1 MFDRSIQRLTQKPLS
16 ILGKFL
22 LKIFKPNQITI
33 IGFFFGIVM
42 CFLIFIHSYL
52 LAILF
57 LFINRLCD
65 GLDGVMARQ
74 TSPSPLG
81 AYLDIILDFII
92 YAAFVLVFSL
102 QNEINLLTGVF
113 LLFSYICTGT
123 TFLTQ
128 AIIQPQLD
136 YSQQDHDDVKDEIPK
151 SFIYASGLIEGSETI
166 FFMFIC
172 LILPKAFPILGFL
185 FGMLCLITAIA
196 RVIIFYKKYK
206 VKL

>member
-16 ILGKFL
+16 FVGKFL

-42 CFLIFIHSYL
+42 CFLIFIHSYF

-57 LFINRLCD
+57 LFLNRLCD

-102 QNEINLLTGVF
+102 QNEINLLAGVF

-136 YSQQDHDDVKDEIPK
+136 YSQRDQDDVKDEIPK

-206 VKL
+206 VK

>member
-1 MFDRSIQRLTQKPLS
+1 
-16 ILGKFL
+16 
-22 LKIFKPNQITI
+22 
-33 IGFFFGIVM
+33 M
-42 CFLIFIHSYL
+42 CFLIFIHSYF

-57 LFINRLCD
+57 LFLNRLCD

-102 QNEINLLTGVF
+102 ENEINLLTGVF
-113 LLFSYICTGT
+113 LLFTYICTGT

-136 YSQQDHDDVKDEIPK
+136 YSQQQDNVEDEIPK
-151 SFIYASGLIEGSETI
+151 SFIYASGLIEGTETI
-166 FFMFIC
+166 FFMFLC
-172 LILPKAFPILGFL
+172 LIMPKAFPILGFL
-185 FGMLCLITAIA
+185 FSVLCLITAIA

-206 VKL
+206 IK

>member
-92 YAAFVLVFSL
+92 YASFVLVFSL

-206 VKL
+206 VK

>member
-16 ILGKFL
+16 FVGKFL

-42 CFLIFIHSYL
+42 CFLIFIHSYF

-57 LFINRLCD
+57 LFLNRLCD

-206 VKL
+206 IK

>member
-1 MFDRSIQRLTQKPLS
+1 MFDRSIQRLIQKPLS
-16 ILGKFL
+16 FLGKFL
-22 LKIFKPNQITI
+22 LKILQPNQITF

-42 CFLIFIHSYL
+42 CFLIFINSYF

-57 LFINRLCD
+57 LFLNRLCD

-102 QNEINLLTGVF
+102 ENQINLLTGVF
-113 LLFSYICTGT
+113 LLFTYICTGT

-136 YSQQDHDDVKDEIPK
+136 YSQQQDNVEGEIPK
-151 SFIYASGLIEGSETI
+151 SFIYASGLIEGTETI
-166 FFMFIC
+166 FFMFLC
-172 LILPKAFPILGFL
+172 LIMPKAFPILGFL
-185 FGMLCLITAIA
+185 FSVLCLITAIA

-206 VKL
+206 IK

>member
-1 MFDRSIQRLTQKPLS
+1 MFDRSIQRLIQKPLS
-16 ILGKFL
+16 FLGKFL
-22 LKIFKPNQITI
+22 LKIFQPNHITF
-33 IGFFFGIVM
+33 IGFFFGIMM
-42 CFLIFIHSYL
+42 CFLIFMHSYF

-57 LFINRLCD
+57 LFLNRLCD

-102 QNEINLLTGVF
+102 ENEINLITGVF
-113 LLFSYICTGT
+113 LLFTYICTGT

-136 YSQQDHDDVKDEIPK
+136 YSQQQDNVEDEIPK
-151 SFIYASGLIEGSETI
+151 SFIYASGLIEGTETI
-166 FFMFIC
+166 FFMFLC
-172 LILPKAFPILGFL
+172 LIMPKAFPILGFL
-185 FGMLCLITAIA
+185 FSVMCLITAIA

-206 VKL
+206 IK

>member
-1 MFDRSIQRLTQKPLS
+1 MFDRSIQRLIQKPLS
-16 ILGKFL
+16 FLGKFL
-22 LKIFKPNQITI
+22 LKILQPNQITF
-33 IGFFFGIVM
+33 IGFFFGILM
-42 CFLIFIHSYL
+42 CFLIFIHSYF

-57 LFINRLCD
+57 LFLNRLCD

-102 QNEINLLTGVF
+102 ENEINLITGVF
-113 LLFSYICTGT
+113 LLFTYICTGT

-136 YSQQDHDDVKDEIPK
+136 YSQQQDNVEDEIPK
-151 SFIYASGLIEGSETI
+151 SFIYASGLIEGTETI
-166 FFMFIC
+166 FFMFLC
-172 LILPKAFPILGFL
+172 LIMPKAFPILGFL
-185 FGMLCLITAIA
+185 FSILCLITAIA

-206 VKL
+206 IK

>member
-1 MFDRSIQRLTQKPLS
+1 MFDRSIQRLIQKPLS
-16 ILGKFL
+16 FLGKFL
-22 LKIFKPNQITI
+22 LKIFQPNQITF

-42 CFLIFIHSYL
+42 CFLIFIHSYF

-57 LFINRLCD
+57 LFLNRLCD

-102 QNEINLLTGVF
+102 ENQINLLTGVF
-113 LLFSYICTGT
+113 LLFTYICTGT

-136 YSQQDHDDVKDEIPK
+136 YSQQQDNTEDGIPK
-151 SFIYASGLIEGSETI
+151 SFIYASGLIEGTETI
-166 FFMFIC
+166 FFMFLC
-172 LILPKAFPILGFL
+172 LIMPKAFPILGFL
-185 FGMLCLITAIA
+185 FSVLCLITAIA
-196 RVIIFYKKYK
+196 RIIIFYKKYK
-206 VKL
+206 IK

>member
-16 ILGKFL
+16 FVGKFL

-42 CFLIFIHSYL
+42 CFLIFIHSYF

-57 LFINRLCD
+57 LFLNRLCD
-65 GLDGVMARQ
+65 GLDGVMARL

-206 VKL
+206 VK

>member
-1 MFDRSIQRLTQKPLS
+1 MFDRSIQRLIQKPLS
-16 ILGKFL
+16 FLGKFL
-22 LKIFKPNQITI
+22 LKIFLPNHITF
-33 IGFFFGIVM
+33 IGFFFGIMM
-42 CFLIFIHSYL
+42 CFLIFIHSYF

-57 LFINRLCD
+57 LFLNRLCD

-102 QNEINLLTGVF
+102 ENEINLLTGVF

-136 YSQQDHDDVKDEIPK
+136 YSQQQDNDEDEIPK
-151 SFIYASGLIEGSETI
+151 SFIYASGLIEGTETI
-166 FFMFIC
+166 FFMFLC
-172 LILPKAFPILGFL
+172 LIMPKAFPILGFL
-185 FGMLCLITAIA
+185 FSVMCLITAIA

-206 VKL
+206 IK

>member
-16 ILGKFL
+16 FVGKFL

-42 CFLIFIHSYL
+42 CFLIFIHSYF

-57 LFINRLCD
+57 LFLNRLCD

-206 VKL
+206 VK

>member
-1 MFDRSIQRLTQKPLS
+1 MFDRSIQRLIQKPLS
-16 ILGKFL
+16 FLGKFL
-22 LKIFKPNQITI
+22 LKILQPNQITF

-42 CFLIFIHSYL
+42 CFLIFINSYF

-57 LFINRLCD
+57 LFLNRLCD

-102 QNEINLLTGVF
+102 ENEINLLTGVF
-113 LLFSYICTGT
+113 LLFTYICTGT

-136 YSQQDHDDVKDEIPK
+136 YSQQQDNVEGEIPK
-151 SFIYASGLIEGSETI
+151 SFIYASGLIEGTETI
-166 FFMFIC
+166 FFMFLC
-172 LILPKAFPILGFL
+172 LIMPKAFPILGFL
-185 FGMLCLITAIA
+185 FSVLCLITAIA

-206 VKL
+206 IK

>member
-42 CFLIFIHSYL
+42 CFLIFIHSYF

-57 LFINRLCD
+57 LFLNRLCD

-81 AYLDIILDFII
+81 AYLDVILDFII

-185 FGMLCLITAIA
+185 FGILCLITAIA
-196 RVIIFYKKYK
+196 RVIIFYKKYR
-206 VKL
+206 VK

>member
-16 ILGKFL
+16 FLGKFL
-22 LKIFKPNQITI
+22 LKIFNPNQITF

-42 CFLIFIHSYL
+42 CFLIFIHSYF

-57 LFINRLCD
+57 LFLNRLCD

-102 QNEINLLTGVF
+102 HNEINLLIGVF

-136 YSQQDHDDVKDEIPK
+136 YSQLDQDDIKDEIPK

-185 FGMLCLITAIA
+185 FGILCLITAMA

-206 VKL
+206 VK

>member
-42 CFLIFIHSYL
+42 CFLIFIHSYF
-52 LAILF
+52 LAISFLF
-57 LFINRLCD
+57 LNRLCD

-185 FGMLCLITAIA
+185 FGILCLITAIA
-196 RVIIFYKKYK
+196 RVILFYKKYK
-206 VKL
+206 VK

>member
-185 FGMLCLITAIA
+185 FGMLCLITAMA

-206 VKL
+206 VK

>member
-172 LILPKAFPILGFL
+172 LILPKTFPILGFL

-206 VKL
+206 VK

>member
-172 LILPKAFPILGFL
+172 LILPKVFPILGFL
-185 FGMLCLITAIA
+185 FGMLCLMTAIA

-206 VKL
+206 VK

>member
-1 MFDRSIQRLTQKPLS
+1 MFDRSIQRLIQKPLS
-16 ILGKFL
+16 FLGKFL
-22 LKIFKPNQITI
+22 LKILQPNQITF

-42 CFLIFIHSYL
+42 CFLIFIHSYF

-57 LFINRLCD
+57 LFLNRLCD

-102 QNEINLLTGVF
+102 ENEINLLTGVF
-113 LLFSYICTGT
+113 LLFTYICTGT

-136 YSQQDHDDVKDEIPK
+136 YSQQQDSIEDEIPK
-151 SFIYASGLIEGSETI
+151 SFIYASGLIEGTETI
-166 FFMFIC
+166 FFMFLC
-172 LILPKAFPILGFL
+172 LIMPKAFPILGFL
-185 FGMLCLITAIA
+185 FSVLCLITAIA

-206 VKL
+206 IK

>member
-1 MFDRSIQRLTQKPLS
+1 MFDRSIQRLIQKPLS
-16 ILGKFL
+16 FLGKFL
-22 LKIFKPNQITI
+22 LKIFQPNHITF
-33 IGFFFGIVM
+33 IGFFFGIMM
-42 CFLIFIHSYL
+42 CFLIFIHSYF

-57 LFINRLCD
+57 LFLNRLCD

-102 QNEINLLTGVF
+102 ENEINLLTGVL

-136 YSQQDHDDVKDEIPK
+136 YSQQQDNVEDEIPK
-151 SFIYASGLIEGSETI
+151 SFIYASGLIEGTETI
-166 FFMFIC
+166 FFMFLC
-172 LILPKAFPILGFL
+172 LIMPKAFPILGFL
-185 FGMLCLITAIA
+185 FSVMCLITAIA

-206 VKL
+206 IK

>member
-1 MFDRSIQRLTQKPLS
+1 MFDRSIQRLIQKPLS
-16 ILGKFL
+16 FLGKFL
-22 LKIFKPNQITI
+22 LKILQPNQITF

-42 CFLIFIHSYL
+42 CLLIFIHSYF

-57 LFINRLCD
+57 LFLNRLCD

-102 QNEINLLTGVF
+102 ENEINLLTGVF
-113 LLFSYICTGT
+113 LLFTYICTGT

-136 YSQQDHDDVKDEIPK
+136 YSQQQDSIEDEIPK
-151 SFIYASGLIEGSETI
+151 SFIYASGLIEGTETI
-166 FFMFIC
+166 FFMFLC
-172 LILPKAFPILGFL
+172 LIVPKAFPILGFL
-185 FGMLCLITAIA
+185 FSVLCLITAIA

-206 VKL
+206 IK

>member
-33 IGFFFGIVM
+33 IGFFFGIMM

-206 VKL
+206 VK

>member
-1 MFDRSIQRLTQKPLS
+1 MFDRSIQRLIQKPLS
-16 ILGKFL
+16 FLGKFL
-22 LKIFKPNQITI
+22 LKILQPNQITF
-33 IGFFFGIVM
+33 IGFFFGILM
-42 CFLIFIHSYL
+42 CFLIFIDSYF

-57 LFINRLCD
+57 LFLNRLCD

-102 QNEINLLTGVF
+102 ENEINLLTGVF
-113 LLFSYICTGT
+113 LLFTYICTGT

-136 YSQQDHDDVKDEIPK
+136 YSQQQDSIEDEIPK
-151 SFIYASGLIEGSETI
+151 SFIYASGLIEGTETI
-166 FFMFIC
+166 FFMFLC
-172 LILPKAFPILGFL
+172 LIMPKAFPILGFL
-185 FGMLCLITAIA
+185 FSVLCLITAIA

-206 VKL
+206 IK

>member
-1 MFDRSIQRLTQKPLS
+1 MFDRSIQRLIQKPLS
-16 ILGKFL
+16 FLGKFL
-22 LKIFKPNQITI
+22 LKILQPNQITF
-33 IGFFFGIVM
+33 IGFFFGILM
-42 CFLIFIHSYL
+42 CFLIFIHSYF

-57 LFINRLCD
+57 LFLNRLCD

-102 QNEINLLTGVF
+102 ENEINLLTGVF
-113 LLFSYICTGT
+113 LLFTYICTGT

-136 YSQQDHDDVKDEIPK
+136 YSQQQDNVEGEIPK
-151 SFIYASGLIEGSETI
+151 SFIYASGLIEGTETI
-166 FFMFIC
+166 FFMFLC
-172 LILPKAFPILGFL
+172 LIMPKAFPILGFL
-185 FGMLCLITAIA
+185 FSVLCLITAIFKL
-196 RVIIFYKKYK
+196 IIFYKKYK
-206 VKL
+206 IK

>member
-1 MFDRSIQRLTQKPLS
+1 MFDRSIQRLIQKPLS
-16 ILGKFL
+16 FLGKFL
-22 LKIFKPNQITI
+22 LKILQPNQITF

-42 CFLIFIHSYL
+42 CFLIFIHSYF

-57 LFINRLCD
+57 LFLNRLCD

-102 QNEINLLTGVF
+102 ENEINLLTGVF
-113 LLFSYICTGT
+113 LLFTYICTGT

-136 YSQQDHDDVKDEIPK
+136 YSQQQDNVEDEIPK
-151 SFIYASGLIEGSETI
+151 SFIYASGLIEGTETI
-166 FFMFIC
+166 FFMFLC
-172 LILPKAFPILGFL
+172 LIMPKAFPILGFL
-185 FGMLCLITAIA
+185 FSVLCLITAIA

-206 VKL
+206 IK

>member
-1 MFDRSIQRLTQKPLS
+1 MFDKSIQRLTQKPLS
-16 ILGKFL
+16 FVGKLL

-42 CFLIFIHSYL
+42 CFLIFIHSYF
-52 LAILF
+52 LAISFLF
-57 LFINRLCD
+57 LKRLCD

-136 YSQQDHDDVKDEIPK
+136 YSQQDHDHIKDEIPK

-196 RVIIFYKKYK
+196 RVIIFYKKYR
-206 VKL
+206 VK

>member
-33 IGFFFGIVM
+33 IGFLFGIVM
-42 CFLIFIHSYL
+42 CFLIFIHSYF

-57 LFINRLCD
+57 LFLNRLCD

-102 QNEINLLTGVF
+102 ENEINLLTGVF
-113 LLFSYICTGT
+113 LLFTYICTGT

-136 YSQQDHDDVKDEIPK
+136 YSQQQDSIEDEIPK
-151 SFIYASGLIEGSETI
+151 SFIYASGLIEGTETI
-166 FFMFIC
+166 FFMFLC
-172 LILPKAFPILGFL
+172 LIMPKAFPILGFL
-185 FGMLCLITAIA
+185 FSILCLITAIA

-206 VKL
+206 IK

>member
-206 VKL
+206 VK

>member
-42 CFLIFIHSYL
+42 CFLIFIHSYF

-57 LFINRLCD
+57 LFLNRLCD
-65 GLDGVMARQ
+65 GLDGVMARL

-206 VKL
+206 VK

>member
-42 CFLIFIHSYL
+42 CFLIFIHSYF
-52 LAILF
+52 LAISFLF
-57 LFINRLCD
+57 LNRLCD

-172 LILPKAFPILGFL
+172 LILPKTFPILGFL

-206 VKL
+206 VK

>member
-1 MFDRSIQRLTQKPLS
+1 MFDRSIQRLIQKPLS
-16 ILGKFL
+16 FLGKFL
-22 LKIFKPNQITI
+22 LKIFLPNHITF
-33 IGFFFGIVM
+33 IGFFFGIMM
-42 CFLIFIHSYL
+42 CFLIFIHSYF

-57 LFINRLCD
+57 LFLNRLCD

-102 QNEINLLTGVF
+102 QNEINLLTGIF

-136 YSQQDHDDVKDEIPK
+136 YSQQQDNDEDEIPK
-151 SFIYASGLIEGSETI
+151 SFIYASGLIEGTETI
-166 FFMFIC
+166 FFMFLC
-172 LILPKAFPILGFL
+172 LIMPKAFPILGFL
-185 FGMLCLITAIA
+185 FSVMCLITAIA

-206 VKL
+206 IK

>member
-1 MFDRSIQRLTQKPLS
+1 MFDRSIQRLIQKPLS
-16 ILGKFL
+16 FLGKFL
-22 LKIFKPNQITI
+22 LKILQPNQITF
-33 IGFFFGIVM
+33 IGFFFGILM
-42 CFLIFIHSYL
+42 CFLIFIHSYF

-57 LFINRLCD
+57 LFLNRLCD

-102 QNEINLLTGVF
+102 ENEINLITGVF
-113 LLFSYICTGT
+113 LLFTYICTGT

-136 YSQQDHDDVKDEIPK
+136 YSQQQDNVEDEIPK
-151 SFIYASGLIEGSETI
+151 SLIYASGLIEWTETI
-166 FFMFIC
+166 FFMFLC
-172 LILPKAFPILGFL
+172 LIMPKAFPILGFL
-185 FGMLCLITAIA
+185 FSVLCLITAIA

-206 VKL
+206 IK

>member
-16 ILGKFL
+16 FLGKFL

-33 IGFFFGIVM
+33 IGFFFGMVM
-42 CFLIFIHSYL
+42 CFLIFIHSYF

-57 LFINRLCD
+57 LFLNRLCD

-206 VKL
+206 VK

>member
-16 ILGKFL
+16 FVGKFL

-42 CFLIFIHSYL
+42 CFLIFIHSYF

-57 LFINRLCD
+57 LFLNRLCD

-172 LILPKAFPILGFL
+172 LILAKAFPILGFL

-206 VKL
+206 VK

>member
-16 ILGKFL
+16 FVGKFL

-206 VKL
+206 VK

>member
-42 CFLIFIHSYL
+42 CFLIFIHSYF

-57 LFINRLCD
+57 LFLNRLCD

-92 YAAFVLVFSL
+92 YAAFVLAFSL
-102 QNEINLLTGVF
+102 QNEINLLAGVF

-136 YSQQDHDDVKDEIPK
+136 YSQRNQDGIKDEIPK

-185 FGMLCLITAIA
+185 FGILCLITAMA
-196 RVIIFYKKYK
+196 RVIIFYKKYR
-206 VKL
+206 VK

>member
-1 MFDRSIQRLTQKPLS
+1 MFDRSIQRLIQKPLS
-16 ILGKFL
+16 FLGKFL
-22 LKIFKPNQITI
+22 LKILQPNQITF

-42 CFLIFIHSYL
+42 CFLIFINSYF

-57 LFINRLCD
+57 LFLNRLCD

-102 QNEINLLTGVF
+102 ENEINLLTGVF
-113 LLFSYICTGT
+113 LLFTYICTGT

-136 YSQQDHDDVKDEIPK
+136 YSQQQDNTEDGIPK
-151 SFIYASGLIEGSETI
+151 SFIYASGLIEGTETI
-166 FFMFIC
+166 FFMFLC
-172 LILPKAFPILGFL
+172 LIMPKAFPILGFL
-185 FGMLCLITAIA
+185 FSVLCLITAIA

-206 VKL
+206 IK

>member
-1 MFDRSIQRLTQKPLS
+1 MFDRSIQRLIQKPLS
-16 ILGKFL
+16 FLGKFL
-22 LKIFKPNQITI
+22 IKIFQPNQITF
-33 IGFFFGIVM
+33 IGFFFGMVM
-42 CFLIFIHSYL
+42 CFLIFINSYF

-57 LFINRLCD
+57 LFLNRLCD

-102 QNEINLLTGVF
+102 ENQINLLTGVF
-113 LLFSYICTGT
+113 LLFTYICTGT

-136 YSQQDHDDVKDEIPK
+136 YSQQQDNTEDEIPK
-151 SFIYASGLIEGSETI
+151 SFIYASGLIEGTETI
-166 FFMFIC
+166 FFMFLC
-172 LILPKAFPILGFL
+172 LIMPKAFPILGFL
-185 FGMLCLITAIA
+185 FSILCLITAIA

-206 VKL
+206 IK